1 VSDGD
6 DVASESGAG
15 RPERRPAR
23 GRAESG
29 PAASPE
35 TEALTISLPIELID
49 QVQQW
54 ASHNEIGLDE
64 LRPSLMIKSGSSS
77 RLMLTRSTAV
87 RLLSTT
93 DSRTPTFAAR
103 RLLRRRKTSP
113 TQSPRLSPSAGAT
126 RSRIVEESSRLG
138 FSNAAVEVRDGVRA
152 VNSTTAKTPALT
164 ASTTS

>member
-1 VSDGD
+1 MFD
-6 DVASESGAG
+6 DVASKSWAG
-15 RPERRPAR
+15 WPERS
-23 GRAESG
+23 RAESG

-93 DSRTPTFAAR
+93 DSRTPNLQGYHRAR
-103 RLLRRRKTSP
+103 APPGLASSKKLRGLGFRT
-113 TQSPRLSPSAGAT
+113 
-126 RSRIVEESSRLG
+126 SRLRC
-138 FSNAAVEVRDGVRA
+138 A
-152 VNSTTAKTPALT
+152 TACVL
-164 ASTTS
+164 